1 MRYGDTVLPMKTTL
15 VLDDALV
22 DRVRA
27 RAKERGVS
35 MSSVV
40 EEAIVQMLA
49 QPAVPATG
57 TLVDLPSYPMGPFL
71 VDITD
76 RDALYDALDD
86 PEEMAQFR
94 GEQ

>member
-1 MRYGDTVLPMKTTL
+1 MKTTL

-40 EEAIVQMLA
+40 EEAIVRMLTETVS
-49 QPAVPATG
+49 PERPP
-57 TLVDLPSYPMGPFL
+57 LDLPSFNSGGYL

-76 RDALYDALDD
+76 RNALYDALDD
-86 PEEMAQFR
+86 PTQWELYR

>member
-1 MRYGDTVLPMKTTL
+1 MKTTL
-15 VLDDALV
+15 VLDDGLV
-22 DRVRA
+22 DRVRE

-35 MSSVV
+35 MSTVV
-40 EEAIVQMLA
+40 EEAIVRMLA
-49 QPAVPATG
+49 EPEVLSAREPIE
-57 TLVDLPSYPMGPFL
+57 LPSFPMGEFL

-86 PEEMAQFR
+86 PEEMARYR

>member
-1 MRYGDTVLPMKTTL
+1 MKTTL

-40 EEAIVQMLA
+40 EEAIVRMLA
-49 QPAVPATG
+49 EPAVPAAREP
-57 TLVDLPSYPMGPFL
+57 LDLPSFPMGEFL
-71 VDITD
+71 VDITN
-76 RDALYDALDD
+76 RDALFDALDD
-86 PEEMAQFR
+86 REEMARYR
-94 GEQ
+94 GER

>member
-1 MRYGDTVLPMKTTL
+1 MKTTL

-22 DRVRA
+22 DRVRE

-40 EEAIVQMLA
+40 EEAIVRMLA
-49 QPAVPATG
+49 QPAGPASREPI
-57 TLVDLPSYPMGPFL
+57 DLPSFPMGPFL

-86 PEEMAQFR
+86 PEEMARYR

>member
-1 MRYGDTVLPMKTTL
+1 MKTTL

-22 DRVRA
+22 DRVRE

-40 EEAIVQMLA
+40 EEAIVRMLA
-49 QPAVPATG
+49 ETVSPERPP
-57 TLVDLPSYPMGPFL
+57 LDLPSFNSGGYL

-76 RDALYDALDD
+76 RNAMYDALDD
-86 PEEMAQFR
+86 PRQWELYR

>member
-1 MRYGDTVLPMKTTL
+1 MKTTL

-22 DRVRA
+22 DRVRE

-40 EEAIVQMLA
+40 EEAIVRMLA
-49 QPAVPATG
+49 QPAVPAAREPI
-57 TLVDLPSYPMGPFL
+57 DLPSFPMGPFL

-86 PEEMAQFR
+86 PEEIARYR

>member
-1 MRYGDTVLPMKTTL
+1 MKTTL

-22 DRVRA
+22 ERVRE

-40 EEAIVQMLA
+40 EEAIVRMLA
-49 QPAVPATG
+49 EPAALATWEPN
-57 TLVDLPSYPMGPFL
+57 DLPSFPMGPFL

-76 RDALYDALDD
+76 REALYDAMDD
-86 PEEMAQFR
+86 PDEMAPYR
-94 GEQ
+94 GER